1 MKGDDNEQ
9 GSLLG
14 QAITQVCCNEHPP
27 TGVLIP
33 WQVHAHTD
41 THTQHTPTHP
51 HTHTHKSY
59 LAYNSAHP
67 YASICVLHY

>member
-14 QAITQVCCNEHPP
+14 QAITQACCNEHPP

-33 WQVHAHTD
+33 WQVHAHTG
-41 THTQHTPTHP
+41 THNI
-51 HTHTHKSY
+51 HTHKSS
-59 LAYNSAHP
+59 LAYNSEHP
-67 YASICVLHY
+67 YAPTCIINACAHM